1 VLSKYLKVKQRVM
14 DMSSQP
20 SPSSELLNYIRMA
33 RRGVLIMLYIIPV
46 NILLLLIFIT
56 LVALTENPL
65 LSLLYYLLDAI
76 IVLFMVIYGAHLQQ
90 RGIRGIGW
98 SYNNST
104 LIKDTGSLFW
114 YWVIYAVIPLFGL
127 IFLGFKMA
135 DIAEDLY
142 NMFNIKEFNT
152 AISRWEWSAYLAI
165 VFGIGYIIAV
175 FAMYNTYK
183 GLDKALK
190 SVTLQ

>member
-1 VLSKYLKVKQRVM
+1 MLSKYLKVKQRVM

>member
-183 GLDKALK
+183 GLDKALE

>member
-1 VLSKYLKVKQRVM
+1 MLSKYLKVKQRVT

-98 SYNNST
+98 SYNSST

>member
-1 VLSKYLKVKQRVM
+1 MLSKYLKVKQRVT

>member
-1 VLSKYLKVKQRVM
+1 
-14 DMSSQP
+14 MSSQP

-165 VFGIGYIIAV
+165 VFGIGYIITV

>member
-1 VLSKYLKVKQRVM
+1 
-14 DMSSQP
+14 
-20 SPSSELLNYIRMA
+20 
-33 RRGVLIMLYIIPV
+33 
-46 NILLLLIFIT
+46 
-56 LVALTENPL
+56 
-65 LSLLYYLLDAI
+65 
-76 IVLFMVIYGAHLQQ
+76 MVIYGAHLQQ

-152 AISRWEWSAYLAI
+152 AISRCEWSAYLAI

>member
-1 VLSKYLKVKQRVM
+1 
-14 DMSSQP
+14 MSSQP

-183 GLDKALK
+183 GLDKALE

>member
-1 VLSKYLKVKQRVM
+1 VLSKYLKVKQRVT